1 MRILVTGLSGF
12 TGYYVAEAL
21 AARGHDVIDWGDI
34 DLTEPTAVDRAVAW
48 AKPDAVIHLAGIAFV
63 HSPDIARFYHVNQL
77 GTFTLLEAVAKH
89 AASATVV
96 IASSANIY
104 GAQQSG
110 SLSEST
116 PPNPL
121 NHYALSKYAMEL
133 GARFWADRL
142 NIIIVRPF
150 NYTGRGQ
157 DKLFL
162 VPKIVDHFIR
172 RERRIE
178 LGNMDVARDFTD
190 VRDVANVY
198 CALAEKPPAER
209 VINISTGVGHSVRQ
223 ILAAASEIT
232 GHQIEAAVNPKF
244 VRQNEIDFLVGDNR
258 RLCEALPDWQPIPF
272 RETLRWMLGAA

>member
-172 RERRIE
+172 RESRIE

-258 RLCEALPDWQPIPF
+258 RLREALPDWQPIPF